1 MLIKKNWKEK
11 RKRDEKTYL
20 QVEEKRRERKK
31 EMDVGVFIKREER
44 RRRRRGAS
52 VMKWEILVFLLGY
65 FTDR

>member
-1 MLIKKNWKEK
+1 
-11 RKRDEKTYL
+11 
-20 QVEEKRRERKK
+20 
-31 EMDVGVFIKREER
+31 MDVGVFIKREER